1 MSSIAGFVL
10 FWLLLCCRDR
20 RRGGTGDGFASR
32 LQDGVSGLRLNPFDS
47 GLARRYSLPC
57 NEKWRRGD
65 TDVTTN
71 RDVVK
76 PSWYAPD
83 AWRVGQ
89 EPEAITEAV
98 EVGEQIMGLFIQAAT
113 LIEQA
118 CQNVE
123 LIIENT
129 AAWCQMIVDQLMREA
144 LRLIPILTR
153 LQAAHRAV
161 AS

>member
-1 MSSIAGFVL
+1 MTI
-10 FWLLLCCRDR
+10 
-20 RRGGTGDGFASR
+20 
-32 LQDGVSGLRLNPFDS
+32 
-47 GLARRYSLPC
+47 
-57 NEKWRRGD
+57 KW
-65 TDVTTN
+65 
-71 RDVVK
+71 DVVK

-89 EPEAITEAV
+89 EPEAITEAFQM
-98 EVGEQIMGLFIQAAT
+98 GEQIMDLFIQAAT

-123 LIIENT
+123 VIIENS

-144 LRLIPILTR
+144 LRLIPILAR